1 MDIIKTIALCS
12 TLMLLAYIV
21 ADMDSE
27 LQVQAKE
34 QALYCEMVS
43 LHLED
48 ETLGWPDYKGTYERA
63 CK

>member
-1 MDIIKTIALCS
+1 
-12 TLMLLAYIV
+12 MLLAYIV

-43 LHLED
+43 LHMQD

>member
-12 TLMLLAYIV
+12 ALILLAYFV
-21 ADMDSE
+21 GSLDSE
-27 LQVQAKE
+27 LEVKIQE
-34 QALYCEMVS
+34 QGLYCEMVS
-43 LHLED
+43 LHMQD